1 VVDMGQTMQRMKELN
16 KTTITF
22 CLNTEFKKEIKTFC
36 AKENMTIT
44 KLIKDAVID
53 YMRKINKKKEIVFQ
67 ENTGKLEVIP
77 KNNFDEDFFS
87 DNEDIFSA

>member
-1 VVDMGQTMQRMKELN
+1 
-16 KTTITF
+16 
-22 CLNTEFKKEIKTFC
+22 
-36 AKENMTIT
+36 
-44 KLIKDAVID
+44 
-53 YMRKINKKKEIVFQ
+53 MRKINKKKEIVFQ